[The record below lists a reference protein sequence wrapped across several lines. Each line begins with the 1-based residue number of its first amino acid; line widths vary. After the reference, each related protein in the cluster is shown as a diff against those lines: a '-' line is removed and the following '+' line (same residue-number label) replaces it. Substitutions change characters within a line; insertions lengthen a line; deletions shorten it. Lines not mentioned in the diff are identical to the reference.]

1 MTASCPVVVL
11 ISGRGTNMCVLAD
24 QARAGLL
31 PIDIRAV
38 ISDRADAP
46 GLQLARE
53 RNIPTATLALRDFAS
68 RDAFDLRLAELVD
81 SYQPK
86 LVVLAGYMKILS
98 SAFVRQFSGRLLNIH
113 PSLLPKYP
121 GLHTHRRALAA
132 QDREHGASVHFVIE
146 ELDSGPIVI
155 QGRVPVKLNDSE
167 AALAAR
173 VHQAEHKIYARAV
186 DWYARGR
193 LAWKDGQAW
202 FDGRP
207 LHTPIVE
214 DFESECPP

>member
-24 QARAGLL
+24 QARAGNL
-31 PIDIRAV
+31 PIEMRVV
-38 ISDRADAP
+38 ISDRPDAP

-53 RNIPTATLALRDFAS
+53 RGIATASLALRDFPS
-68 RDAFDLRLAELVD
+68 RDAFDARLADLVD

-98 SAFVRQFSGRLLNIH
+98 PAFVRRFTDRLLNIH

-121 GLHTHRRALAA
+121 GLHTHRRALDA
-132 QDREHGASVHFVIE
+132 QDAQHGASVHFVID

-155 QGRVPVKLNDSE
+155 QGRVPILPSDSE
-167 AALAAR
+167 DSLAAR
-173 VHQAEHKIYARAV
+173 VHRVEHIIYAKAV
-186 DWYARGR
+186 DWFARGR
-193 LAWKDGQAW
+193 LTMNNGKAYLDGQPHNA
-202 FDGRP
+202 P
-207 LHTPIVE
+207 AVL
-214 DFESECPP
+214 DFEGT